1 MRVPHSAGGVGDAPS
16 TAERYQHFAKAEAHG
31 RSPLY
36 ESLSEGVAGDPELL
50 ALLDSLPS
58 VKRQPNLVLAVVQ
71 FLYGTQVDY
80 PTFRAAV
87 IDHRDEVTAHLM
99 VRRNQVN
106 EVGRCAVLLPALAR
120 LPQPLALIEV
130 GAAAGLCLLL
140 DRYSYDYGGHRL
152 GDGAE
157 LLLSCRPIGPVPL
170 PKAMPAVAWRAGVD
184 LAPLDVDDRTDR
196 AWLEALVW
204 PEQPERLDRL
214 RAAMEIARVDPPM
227 ILRANLLDGLAELA
241 AGAPSD
247 STLVVFHSAALGY
260 LSEDEHAEFAGEVAR
275 LGAIWL
281 SNEGPGVLPGL
292 AHPLPPS
299 SLAGTSHF
307 VLTRNGIDPLALAHP
322 HGDWLAWAESSATH

>member
-1 MRVPHSAGGVGDAPS
+1 MRDVPS
-16 TAERYQHFAKAEAHG
+16 TAERYHRFSRVEAHG

-36 ESLSEGVAGDPELL
+36 ESLSEGVAGDPEIL
-50 ALLDSLPS
+50 ALLDSMPM
-58 VKRQPNLVLAVVQ
+58 VKRQPNLVFAVVR
-71 FLYGTQVDY
+71 FLYGTKVDY

-87 IDHRDEVTAHLM
+87 LDHRDEVTAHLM
-99 VRRNQVN
+99 ARRNQVN
-106 EVGRCAVLLPALAR
+106 EVGRCAVLLPALGR

-140 DRYSYDYGGHRL
+140 DRYSYDYGGYRL
-152 GDGAE
+152 GDGDD

-170 PKAMPAVAWRAGVD
+170 PESLPAVVWRAGVD
-184 LAPLDVDDRTDR
+184 LAPLDVNDRSDR

-204 PEQPERLDRL
+204 PEQLERLDRL
-214 RAAMEIARVDPPM
+214 RTAMEIARVDPPM
-227 ILRANLLDGLAELA
+227 ILRANLLDGLPELA
-241 AGAPSD
+241 AGAPRD

-260 LSEDEHAEFAGEVAR
+260 LSEEEHAEFAGEVAR

-292 AHPLPPS
+292 AHPLPLP
-299 SLAGTSHF
+299 SLASTSHF